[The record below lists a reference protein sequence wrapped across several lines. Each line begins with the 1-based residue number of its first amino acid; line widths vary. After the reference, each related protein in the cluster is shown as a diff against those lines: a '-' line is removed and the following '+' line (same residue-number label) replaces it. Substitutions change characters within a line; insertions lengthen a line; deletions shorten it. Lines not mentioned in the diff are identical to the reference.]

1 MWDSITP
8 FLASGGAGGTVLGL
22 AWLAYKL
29 HLDAMQA
36 MRESRDAFREI
47 ASYERQRADL
57 RESQLGQVFG
67 RASERV

>member
-1 MWDSITP
+1 MWESIGP
-8 FLASGGAGGTVLGL
+8 FLASGGVGGTVLGL
-22 AWLAYKL
+22 AWLAYRL
-29 HLDAMQA
+29 HLDAMQG

-57 RESQLGQVFG
+57 REQQLGNVLG